1 MRESIFGR
9 PRTNAWCVTFV
20 LMQMDSVNGS
30 TQVTMR
36 HLLQQFLPKASSPI
50 IPRVSEQLSLQVF
63 EAFRH
68 GGCGGADDGLDFEN
82 ARNPGRRPL
91 TVLKVTSHRRQ
102 SCVCSEI

>member
-1 MRESIFGR
+1 MMRESIFGR
-9 PRTNAWCVTFV
+9 PRTNPRCVTFV

-68 GGCGGADDGLDFEN
+68 GGVAVLMMDLTLRMPEIQDGGHSLF
-82 ARNPGRRPL
+82 
-91 TVLKVTSHRRQ
+91 
-102 SCVCSEI
+102 

>member
-1 MRESIFGR
+1 M
-9 PRTNAWCVTFV
+9 TFV

-68 GGCGGADDGLDFEN
+68 GGVAVLMMDLTLRMPEIQDGGHSLF
-82 ARNPGRRPL
+82 
-91 TVLKVTSHRRQ
+91 
-102 SCVCSEI
+102 